1 MIDDRRGS
9 LWRVLLTV
17 IVALILSVLPLPPWL
32 AAVRPAFL
40 VLTVMYWSIA
50 APRLGGIGLGFFCGL
65 ALDVFRG
72 AVLGQNALA
81 LTTIT
86 YVAVREHQK
95 IRLKPAFQ
103 QALIM
108 LGALIVYEFILFAI
122 DGWTGHPITSPLRW
136 IHPLTG
142 ALIWPL
148 ATAVLDRVRGAR

>member
-1 MIDDRRGS
+1 MIERRRDSMG
-9 LWRVLLTV
+9 RVLLTV
-17 IVALILSVLPLPPWL
+17 VVALVLSVLPLPLWL

-40 VLTVMYWSIA
+40 VLTVMYWAIA
-50 APRLGGIGLGFFCGL
+50 APRVGGIGLGFVCGL

-81 LTTIT
+81 LTAIT

-108 LGALIVYEFILFAI
+108 LALLLAYEFILFAI
-122 DGWTGHPITSPLRW
+122 DGWTGHPVTSPLRW
-136 IHPLTG
+136 IHTLTG

-148 ATAVLDRVRGAR
+148 ITAVLDRVRGTR

>member
-1 MIDDRRGS
+1 MIQRTRDSFGRM
-9 LWRVLLTV
+9 LLT
-17 IVALILSVLPLPPWL
+17 ILVALVLSVLPLPLWL
-32 AAVRPAFL
+32 SAVRPAFL
-40 VLTVMYWSIA
+40 VITVLYWSIA
-50 APRLGGIGLGFFCGL
+50 APRLGGIGLGFFSGL

-81 LTTIT
+81 LSAIT

-108 LGALIVYEFILFAI
+108 LGALVAYEAILFAI
-122 DGWTGHPITSPLRW
+122 DGWTGHPITTPLRW
-136 IHPLTG
+136 IHTLTG

-148 ATAVLDRVRGAR
+148 ATAVLDRTRGAR

>member
-1 MIDDRRGS
+1 MIARHRDSRGV
-9 LWRVLLTV
+9 LLLTV
-17 IVALILSVLPLPPWL
+17 VVALVLSVLPLPSWL
-32 AAVRPAFL
+32 SAVRPAFL

-50 APRLGGIGLGFFCGL
+50 APRLGGIALGFLAGL
-65 ALDVFRG
+65 ALDVFHG

-81 LTTIT
+81 LCAIT

-108 LGALIVYEFILFAI
+108 LGALVAYEFILFAI
-122 DGWTGHPITSPLRW
+122 DGWTGHPNTSALRW
-136 IHPLTG
+136 IHTVTG

-148 ATAVLDRVRGAR
+148 VVAVLDRVRGAR

>member
-1 MIDDRRGS
+1 MIERRRDSIG
-9 LWRVLLTV
+9 RVLLSLL
-17 IVALILSVLPLPPWL
+17 VALILSLLPLPLWL
-32 AAVRPAFL
+32 TAIRPAFL

-50 APRLGGIGLGFFCGL
+50 VPRLGGIGLGFFSGL

-81 LTTIT
+81 LSAIT

-108 LGALIVYEFILFAI
+108 LGALVVYEFILFAI
-122 DGWTGHPITSPLRW
+122 DGWTGHPMTSPLRW
-136 IHPLTG
+136 LHALTG
-142 ALIWPL
+142 ALIWPFV
-148 ATAVLDRVRGAR
+148 TAVLDRLRNAR

>member
-1 MIDDRRGS
+1 MERRRDSLGS
-9 LWRVLLTV
+9 LLLTV
-17 IVALILSVLPLPPWL
+17 LVALVLSVLPLPPWL
-32 AAVRPAFL
+32 SAVRPAFL

-50 APRLGGIGLGFFCGL
+50 APRLGGIALGFFAGL
-65 ALDVFRG
+65 TLDVFHG

-81 LTTIT
+81 LTAIT

-108 LGALIVYEFILFAI
+108 LGALVAYEFVLFAI

-136 IHPLTG
+136 IHALTG

-148 ATAVLDRVRGAR
+148 VAAVLDRVRGTR

>member
-1 MIDDRRGS
+1 MIDRQRDSWGS
-9 LWRVLLTV
+9 VLLTV
-17 IVALILSVLPLPPWL
+17 VVALILSVLPLPSWL
-32 AAVRPAFL
+32 SAVRPAFL

-50 APRLGGIGLGFFCGL
+50 APRVGGIALGFFAGL

-81 LTTIT
+81 LSAIT

-108 LGALIVYEFILFAI
+108 LGALVAYEFILFAI
-122 DGWTGHPITSPLRW
+122 DGWTGHPMTSPLRW
-136 IHPLTG
+136 IHTLTG

-148 ATAVLDRVRGAR
+148 ACAVLDRVRGTR

>member
-1 MIDDRRGS
+1 MMERNQDSFG
-9 LWRVLLTV
+9 RVLLTV
-17 IVALILSVLPLPPWL
+17 VVALVLTVLPLPVWL

-40 VLTVMYWSIA
+40 VLTVMYWSVS
-50 APRLGGIGLGFFCGL
+50 APRLGGIGLGFFSGL

-81 LTTIT
+81 LTAIT
-86 YVAVREHQK
+86 YVLVREHQK
-95 IRLKPAFQ
+95 IRLKPSFQ

-108 LGALIVYEFILFAI
+108 LGALVAYEFMLFAI

-136 IHPLTG
+136 IHALTG

-148 ATAVLDRVRGAR
+148 VAAVLDRVRGTR

>member
-1 MIDDRRGS
+1 MIERNRESFG
-9 LWRVLLTV
+9 RMLLTV
-17 IVALILSVLPLPPWL
+17 LVALILSVLPLPQWL

-40 VLTVMYWSIA
+40 VLTVMYWSISV
-50 APRLGGIGLGFFCGL
+50 PRLGGIGLGFFSGL

-81 LTTIT
+81 LSAIT

-95 IRLKPAFQ
+95 IRLKPSFQ

-122 DGWTGHPITSPLRW
+122 DGWTGHPITTPLRW
-136 IHPLTG
+136 IHTLTG
-142 ALIWPL
+142 ALIWPV
-148 ATAVLDRVRGAR
+148 AAAVLDRTRGAR

>member
-1 MIDDRRGS
+1 MIERHRDSRGA
-9 LWRVLLTV
+9 LLLTV
-17 IVALILSVLPLPPWL
+17 VVALVLSVLPLPSWL
-32 AAVRPAFL
+32 SAARPAFL

-50 APRLGGIGLGFFCGL
+50 TPRLGGIALGFLAGL
-65 ALDVFRG
+65 ALDVFHG

-81 LTTIT
+81 LSAIT

-108 LGALIVYEFILFAI
+108 LGALVAYEFILFAI
-122 DGWTGHPITSPLRW
+122 DGWTGHPMTSALRW
-136 IHPLTG
+136 IHTLTG

-148 ATAVLDRVRGAR
+148 VVAVLDRVRGSR

>member
-1 MIDDRRGS
+1 MIERQRDSKGAM
-9 LWRVLLTV
+9 LLTV
-17 IVALILSVLPLPPWL
+17 VVALVLSVLPLPPWL

-40 VLTVMYWSIA
+40 VITVLYWSIA
-50 APRLGGIGLGFFCGL
+50 APRLGGIALGFFGGL

-81 LTTIT
+81 LTAVT

-108 LGALIVYEFILFAI
+108 LGRSR
-122 DGWTGHPITSPLRW
+122 PMSSSCSPS
-136 IHPLTG
+136 
-142 ALIWPL
+142 
-148 ATAVLDRVRGAR
+148 TAGPDIR

>member
-1 MIDDRRGS
+1 MIERTQDSFGRI
-9 LWRVLLTV
+9 LLTV
-17 IVALILSVLPLPPWL
+17 IVGLALSVLPLPQWL

-50 APRLGGIGLGFFCGL
+50 APRTGGIALGFFSGL

-81 LTTIT
+81 LSAIT

-108 LGALIVYEFILFAI
+108 LGALVAYEFILFAI
-122 DGWTGHPITSPLRW
+122 DGWTGHPNTSPLRW
-136 IHPLTG
+136 IHALTG

>member
-1 MIDDRRGS
+1 MIERAQDSFGRI
-9 LWRVLLTV
+9 LVTV
-17 IVALILSVLPLPPWL
+17 IVGLALSVLPLPQWL

-50 APRLGGIGLGFFCGL
+50 APRTGGIALGFFSGL

-81 LTTIT
+81 LGAIT

-108 LGALIVYEFILFAI
+108 LGALVAYEFILFAI
-122 DGWTGHPITSPLRW
+122 DGWTGHPNTSPLRW
-136 IHPLTG
+136 IHALTG

-148 ATAVLDRVRGAR
+148 ATAVLDRVRGVR

>member
-1 MIDDRRGS
+1 MIERTQDS
-9 LWRVLLTV
+9 LGRVLVTV
-17 IVALILSVLPLPPWL
+17 VVALVLSVLPLPVWL
-32 AAVRPAFL
+32 GAVRPAFL

-50 APRLGGIGLGFFCGL
+50 APRVGGIALGFFCGL

-81 LTTIT
+81 LTAIT

-95 IRLKPAFQ
+95 IRLKPSFQ

-108 LGALIVYEFILFAI
+108 LGALIAYEFILFAI
-122 DGWTGHPITSPLRW
+122 DGWTGHPITTPLRW
-136 IHPLTG
+136 IHTLIG

-148 ATAVLDRVRGAR
+148 VTAVLDRVREAR